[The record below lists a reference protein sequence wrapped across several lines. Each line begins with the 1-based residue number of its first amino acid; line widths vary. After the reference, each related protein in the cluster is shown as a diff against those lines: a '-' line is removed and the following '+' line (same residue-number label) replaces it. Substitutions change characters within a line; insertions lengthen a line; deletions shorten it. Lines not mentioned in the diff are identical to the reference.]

1 MNKTY
6 STMGNIMRCVRLGP
20 SGQEIPGLLDDN
32 DILRDARPWVKDWS
46 DAALAPDY
54 LADLAHR
61 NTNLLPKIIEPQRLG
76 ACVAGV
82 GKIIGIALNY
92 QQHVVETGARPTT
105 EPHVFLKATSSLCG
119 ANDPIIMPQGGIKLD
134 WEVELAVVIGLTAKN
149 ITAQQAPHFIA
160 GYCLLNDVSE
170 RAFQIEHGGQ
180 QHTKGKS
187 AASFCPLGPWFIP
200 ATQISN
206 PQNINLWTTVNGN
219 TMQQGNT
226 AQMIYGVDALV
237 AYCSQFM
244 TLDIGDII
252 ATGTPEGVGHGMK
265 PPRYL
270 AINDHVQLGGSD
282 LGHQDHR
289 VTA

>member
-1 MNKTY
+1 
-6 STMGNIMRCVRLGP
+6 MRCVRLGP
-20 SGQEIPGLLDDN
+20 SGQEIPGLLDETDT
-32 DILRDARPWVKDWS
+32 LRDARPWVKDWS
-46 DAALAPDY
+46 GAALAPDF
-54 LADLAHR
+54 LAILSRR
-61 NTNLLPKIIEPQRLG
+61 NPNLLPEIIEPQRLA
-76 ACVAGV
+76 ACVTGV

-134 WEVELAVVIGLTAKN
+134 WEVELAVVIGRTATN
-149 ITAQQAPHFIA
+149 IAQQQAPHVIA

-187 AASFCPLGPWFIP
+187 ATSFCPLGPWLIP

-206 PQNINLWTTVNGN
+206 PQNINLWTKVNGKI
-219 TMQQGNT
+219 MQQGNT
-226 AQMIYGVDALV
+226 AQMIYGVYDLV

-244 TLDIGDII
+244 TLEVGDII

-265 PPRYL
+265 PPCYL
-270 AINDHVQLGGSD
+270 TINDRVQLGGSN
-282 LGHQDHR
+282 LGEQDHR